1 MDILE
6 GQLFFIY
13 IYIILFAD
21 VNQFLTKVIIM
32 AQKDNP
38 WETDLPPEPWEQGG
52 EAVRKTPIDPVK
64 VAKFPNIKKEFKFPE
79 IKTALLLLVLLWLAS
94 GFYQVQPSEQGV
106 VLRFGKY
113 VDTTDAGLH
122 YHLSYPV
129 ETVIKVNVTQERS
142 INLGVA
148 EAVDIQ
154 PRYYNAKHSNLVM
167 NSNSSVPLNSFTES
181 HMLTGDE
188 NIVDINLTVVWKIKD
203 AKDYLFNVRSPD
215 VTVRVAAQ
223 SVLRE
228 IVGQSEMQPII
239 TGDRGKVEEETKA
252 ELQKVLD
259 DFGAGIVIVRVKLQK
274 ADPPKQVVD
283 AFNEVQRA
291 KADMERFKNEA
302 EAYRNEVLPKA
313 KGEAVKR
320 TQDAEAYK
328 QAVVNKA
335 KGDAERF
342 TSVYNAYKQGRDVT
356 SKRLYLETM
365 EDIFSKSDTVVIDP
379 SAKGSNVLPVLP
391 LKK

>member
-1 MDILE
+1 M
-6 GQLFFIY
+6 
-13 IYIILFAD
+13 
-21 VNQFLTKVIIM
+21 
-32 AQKDNP
+32 
-38 WETDLPPEPWEQGG
+38 
-52 EAVRKTPIDPVK
+52 
-64 VAKFPNIKKEFKFPE
+64 
-79 IKTALLLLVLLWLAS
+79 LLWLGS
-94 GFYQVQPSEQGV
+94 GFYQLQPSEQGV

-113 VDTTDAGLH
+113 VTTTDAGLH
-122 YHLSYPV
+122 YHIPYPI
-129 ETVIKVNVTQERS
+129 EKVIKLNVTQERS
-142 INLGVA
+142 INLGMDDNFA
-148 EAVDIQ
+148 Q
-154 PRYYNAKHSNLVM
+154 NRFSNR
-167 NSNSSVPLNSFTES
+167 SSVALNSFTES

-188 NIVDINLTVVWKIKD
+188 NIVDINLTVVWKIKN

-239 TGDRGKVEEETKA
+239 TGDRSKVEDETKT
-252 ELQKVLD
+252 ELQKLMD

-291 KADMERFKNEA
+291 KADQERFKNEA

-320 TQDAEAYK
+320 LQDAEAYK
-328 QAVVNKA
+328 EAVINKA

-342 TSVYNAYKQGRDVT
+342 MSVYNAYKDGKEVT
-356 SKRLYLETM
+356 AIRLYLETM
-365 EDIFSKSDTVVIDP
+365 EDVIKQSDTTIVDP
-379 SAKGSNVLPVLP
+379 SAKGANVLPILQI
-391 LKK
+391 K